1 MRASVC
7 GHKKDAGTSLLVQRL
22 RISASSEV
30 GAGSILGQGA
40 EILHAWWSK
49 NQNINPKQYCN
60 KFSKNFKS
68 GPHQKKI
75 RKDGDPLVSRS
86 APLSLPWG
94 RALGGGGRGRARTG
108 REGDASCSLPQ
119 PAVPSSN
126 FLYSLNCK
134 YLFFFFSE
142 CGTHESKDQSLGVN
156 YLIQ

>member
-1 MRASVC
+1 METGDPLSSPVCVPCLCDGKGTAFMRASVC

-68 GPHQKKI
+68 GPHQKK
-75 RKDGDPLVSRS
+75 
-86 APLSLPWG
+86 
-94 RALGGGGRGRARTG
+94 
-108 REGDASCSLPQ
+108 
-119 PAVPSSN
+119 
-126 FLYSLNCK
+126 
-134 YLFFFFSE
+134 
-142 CGTHESKDQSLGVN
+142 
-156 YLIQ
+156 